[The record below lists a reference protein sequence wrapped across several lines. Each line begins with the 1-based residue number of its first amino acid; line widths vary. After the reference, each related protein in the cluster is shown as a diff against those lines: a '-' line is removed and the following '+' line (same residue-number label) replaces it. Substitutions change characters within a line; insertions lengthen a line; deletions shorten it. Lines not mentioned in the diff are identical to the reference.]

1 MRPAGS
7 PMLLLTRD
15 LVKDYHADGGVVR
28 AVRGV
33 DLAVDAGEF
42 VAIMGPSGSGKSTL
56 LHVIGGLEPP
66 TSGQIWLDGQRADR
80 LSPAAWA
87 VRRRRGIGIVFQAAN
102 LLSTMTVADNVELP
116 ALLAGATA
124 RQARAR
130 REELLEELG
139 LTAKARAA
147 PARLSGGEQQ
157 KVALA
162 RALANKPSLL
172 LADEPTGNLDSTST
186 TEVLKVL
193 RHAHT
198 QGQAIVLVT
207 HDARVAS
214 HADRIVNV
222 FDGMICDDAPA
233 AVPGPAGQTAP
244 ARYPCCAGADHV
256 RAACRWVASDLRSH
270 GGAGGGVGQL
280 AGLARV
286 NVRNIPH
293 P

>member
-1 MRPAGS
+1 
-7 PMLLLTRD
+7 
-15 LVKDYHADGGVVR
+15 
-28 AVRGV
+28 
-33 DLAVDAGEF
+33 
-42 VAIMGPSGSGKSTL
+42 MGPSGSGKSTL

-80 LSPAAWA
+80 LSAGRLGGAPPARHRHRLPGRQPA
-87 VRRRRGIGIVFQAAN
+87 VHHDRRGQRRASRAARGRDR
-102 LLSTMTVADNVELP
+102 AARP
-116 ALLAGATA
+116 AHAG
-124 RQARAR
+124 RSC
-130 REELLEELG
+130 LEELG
-139 LTAKARAA
+139 LAAKARAA

-233 AVPGPAGQTAP
+233 AVPG
-244 ARYPCCAGADHV
+244 ARRPDGTSPLSLL
-256 RAACRWVASDLRSH
+256 RWS
-270 GGAGGGVGQL
+270 
-280 AGLARV
+280 
-286 NVRNIPH
+286 
-293 P
+293 

>member
-1 MRPAGS
+1 MSPA
-7 PMLLLTRD
+7 PLALLRTRD
-15 LVKDYHADGGVVR
+15 LVKDYHADGGTVR

-33 DLAVDAGEF
+33 SLIVDAGEF
-42 VAIMGPSGSGKSTL
+42 VAMMGPSGSGKSTL

-66 TSGQIWLDGQRADR
+66 TSGQIWLDGERADQ

-87 VRRRRGIGIVFQAAN
+87 MRRRRGIGIVFQAAN

-139 LTAKARAA
+139 LAAKARTA

-186 TEVLKVL
+186 AEVLKLL
-193 RHAHT
+193 RQAHAE
-198 QGQAIVLVT
+198 GQAIVLVT
-207 HDARVAS
+207 HDARVAT
-214 HADRIVNV
+214 HADRIVNL
-222 FDGMICDDAPA
+222 FDGMICDDAPI
-233 AVPGPAGQTAP
+233 AVSGS
-244 ARYPCCAGADHV
+244 R
-256 RAACRWVASDLRSH
+256 R
-270 GGAGGGVGQL
+270 GGGSPLTPMHWG
-280 AGLARV
+280 
-286 NVRNIPH
+286 
-293 P
+293 